1 MTELQSDTVQSDK
14 VFIQYFTTCS
24 SVTLQLCHLATL
36 SLYHVVT
43 QKMEEIEL
51 YLDDAKDTMEK
62 ALKHLAIE
70 LSKIRAGKASS
81 AMLDGIMVDYYG
93 SKSPLNNV
101 ASVNTS
107 DARTIVVKPF
117 EKKLI
122 GEIEKAIRNSNIGLA
137 PMNDGE
143 LIRLSVPP
151 LTEER
156 RRDLVKKV
164 RQEIEVAKVNV
175 RNIRKSSN
183 EDIRKLTKEGVSEDM
198 VKQGEERVQKL
209 TDKFI
214 ARVDEAFV
222 AKEKDIMEV

>member
-1 MTELQSDTVQSDK
+1 
-14 VFIQYFTTCS
+14 
-24 SVTLQLCHLATL
+24 
-36 SLYHVVT
+36 
-43 QKMEEIEL
+43 MEEIEL

-70 LSKIRAGKASS
+70 LTKIRAGKAS
-81 AMLDGIMVDYYG
+81 AQMLDGIQVEYYG
-93 SKSPLNNV
+93 TMTPLNQV
-101 ASVNTS
+101 ASVNTP

-122 GEIEKAIRNSNIGLA
+122 GEVEKAIRNSNIGLA
-137 PMNDGE
+137 PNNDGE

-164 RQEIEVAKVNV
+164 KQEVEVAKVNV
-175 RNIRKSSN
+175 RNIRKDTN
-183 EDIRKLTKEGVSEDM
+183 DDIRKLVKEGVSEDA

-209 TDKFI
+209 TDSFI
-214 ARVDEAFV
+214 ARIDETFV
-222 AKEKDIMEV
+222 AKEKDILVV